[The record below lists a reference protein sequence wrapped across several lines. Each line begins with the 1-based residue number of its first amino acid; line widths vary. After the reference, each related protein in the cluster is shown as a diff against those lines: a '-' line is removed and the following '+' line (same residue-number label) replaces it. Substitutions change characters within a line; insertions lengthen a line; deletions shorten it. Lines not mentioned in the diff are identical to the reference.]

1 MSSLTAIVATCAAFA
16 LLPPF
21 HTASAEERKPFLT
34 PKQVKAF
41 KTVKT
46 VRIEVKET
54 HVKTEV
60 TLEPDIRRIAKAMLG
75 AAGWQVLPATAQA
88 AHATLKMEVTGGV
101 FQEKGAP
108 NLFEKDSPG
117 PAVARAKVMG
127 KYSLSANRVM
137 LVGRLDG
144 EGTATAAGEEK
155 PSAHDAML
163 QAFLGSGFLESLS
176 KTLAALRSMPASKA
190 LAPLAADEDANIR
203 QYAARV
209 LGHVGEQEGAEAL
222 LALLKDNSESVRCE
236 AAAALGLTGSPKA
249 LEPLL
254 ALIKRPGHGRD
265 ERAAIETLGKLQD
278 PRAVIPLIELL
289 ASLAK
294 PPRPD
299 AAQSLYRAR
308 DVLDELTPGAVPQL
322 AEALR
327 HPDPEVRWDVTQ
339 YLSHL
344 PHQDADVQADA
355 RGRQALRDHMDT
367 ILAALKDKDTRVR
380 SQIVELLGDLG
391 DPRSL
396 APLKR
401 LAESDPDPRV
411 QAEASAAVTRI
422 RGAQQKTGNKKASD
436 KP

>member
-1 MSSLTAIVATCAAFA
+1 MNRLTAIMATCAAFA

-21 HTASAEERKPFLT
+21 QTASAEEGKPFLT
-34 PKQVKAF
+34 PRQVKAF

-60 TLEPDIRRIAKAMLG
+60 TLEPDIRRITKTMLG

-101 FQEKGAP
+101 SEEKGAP
-108 NLFEKDSPG
+108 NLFEQDSPG

-127 KYSLSANRVM
+127 KYSLSANRIM

-144 EGTATAAGEEK
+144 EGTATAAGKEK

-190 LAPLAADEDANIR
+190 LAPLAADQRWVVR
-203 QYAARV
+203 QYTARV
-209 LGHVGEQEGAEAL
+209 LGFVREPDGTPTL
-222 LALLKDNSESVRCE
+222 VALLKDLPWVRDE
-236 AAAALGLTGSPKA
+236 AAGALVRIGSPKA
-249 LEPLL
+249 VEPLL
-254 ALIKRPGHGRD
+254 ALMRRAGYSHAA
-265 ERAAIETLGKLQD
+265 RAAIDTLGKLGD
-278 PRAVIPLIELL
+278 PRAVKPLLELL
-289 ASLAK
+289 AGIGDRPSGDARQIMYYAMYALGRLAPK
-294 PPRPD
+294 
-299 AAQSLYRAR
+299 
-308 DVLDELTPGAVPQL
+308 AVPQL
-322 AEALR
+322 AEALKHPNPKVRR
-327 HPDPEVRWDVTQ
+327 HAAE
-339 YLSHL
+339 YLLELLYH
-344 PHQDADVQADA
+344 DADNQPAAKDI
-355 RGRQALRDHMDT
+355 QALRDQMGAL
-367 ILAALKDKDTRVR
+367 LAALKDKDTRVR

-391 DPRSL
+391 DPRAL

-411 QAEASAAVTRI
+411 QAEASAAVTRV
-422 RGAQQKTGNKKASD
+422 RGAQQKTGSKKASD
-436 KP
+436 KR